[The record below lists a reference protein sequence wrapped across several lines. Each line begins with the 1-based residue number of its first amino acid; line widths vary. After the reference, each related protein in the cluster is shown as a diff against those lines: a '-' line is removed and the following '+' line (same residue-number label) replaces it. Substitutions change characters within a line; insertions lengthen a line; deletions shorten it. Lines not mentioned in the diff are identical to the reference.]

1 MNQGL
6 LPIMIDYSFI
16 IPVYNEA
23 DNLEFLNNEL
33 REPDYFFLIQR
44 HRTFGLDQGWVNM
57 FVRHRVH
64 YV

>member
-33 REPDYFFLIQR
+33 REPDHFF
-44 HRTFGLDQGWVNM
+44 
-57 FVRHRVH
+57 
-64 YV
+64 